1 MGFQTETQSSARRAR
16 SPRRAAPGE
25 GAGAGARAAR
35 AASAARARAAVAP
48 NPFPA
53 EPPRAARR
61 APRPLACPAPAAHDQ
76 PLRRA
81 ELVEAATP
89 LSRASHEQL
98 DSDISHVQE
107 ELAALG
113 EVQRELAKS
122 GRLSHSHSLP
132 ELALSLARGSRSMD
146 LGAPLSS
153 RSSTRSAMLAE
164 WSLHEGSEEE
174 RANADFIARQQRR
187 LRAASCPEARQSGS
201 DDIVARVLAVRT
213 PRLATALAFW
223 APAVAVPDAAAPG
236 ISPTAAIATTV
247 AVAAAAAAAAAASFR
262 SRGARPSPLDTSA
275 FAFTSGKTT
284 AAARPPSAGKPP
296 LAPTPVNDENRAG
309 NRACSSPRLRG
320 PESAHSCGPTQCAS
334 PSIRIY
340 ACRVR
345 VRLRCPLR

>member
-1 MGFQTETQSSARRAR
+1 MGFQTATQSSARRAR
-16 SPRRAAPGE
+16 SPRRATPGE
-25 GAGAGARAAR
+25 AARAAR
-35 AASAARARAAVAP
+35 AASAASAARAAP

-98 DSDISHVQE
+98 DSDISQVQE

-122 GRLSHSHSLP
+122 GRLSHSLP
-132 ELALSLARGSRSMD
+132 ELALSLLARGSSSVD

-164 WSLHEGSEEE
+164 WSVHEGSEEE

-187 LRAASCPEARQSGS
+187 LRAASCPETRQSGS
-201 DDIVARVLAVRT
+201 DDLVARVLAVRT
-213 PRLATALAFW
+213 PRLGTAPAFW
-223 APAVAVPDAAAPG
+223 PAPATVPDAPAAPG
-236 ISPTAAIATTV
+236 ISPTAAVAT
-247 AVAAAAAAAAAASFR
+247 AAAAAAAAAVSFR

-275 FAFTSGKTT
+275 SACTSGKTT

-309 NRACSSPRLRG
+309 NRAGSSPRLRE
-320 PESAHSCGPTQCAS
+320 PESARSCEPRQCAS
-334 PSIRIY
+334 PSIRIS

-345 VRLRCPLR
+345 ARLRCPLR